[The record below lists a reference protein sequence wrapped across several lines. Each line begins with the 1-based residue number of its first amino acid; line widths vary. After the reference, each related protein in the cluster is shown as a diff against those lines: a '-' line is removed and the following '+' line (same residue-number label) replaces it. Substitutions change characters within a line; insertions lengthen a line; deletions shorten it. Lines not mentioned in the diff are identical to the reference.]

1 MHLAGCWLG
10 CFSAEEAGIKAVM
23 QPVVLAGFNPFTQL
37 IYLLVAVLRVSEI
50 ITSLA
55 GWEWLL

>member
-1 MHLAGCWLG
+1 
-10 CFSAEEAGIKAVM
+10 M

-37 IYLLVAVLRVSEI
+37 IYLLVTVLRVSEI